1 MAMAVRSFRSALR
14 QGKSTSPAQQVRAL
28 SSLKDTLAAQ
38 IPDKQKALKELK
50 TKYGAVSLGEVT
62 VDQCIGG
69 ARGVKC
75 MLWETS
81 LLDAQ
86 EGIRFRGYTIPELQK
101 TLPTFKG
108 PAGDGEPLPEA
119 LTWLLLTGEVPTK
132 AQCDALTAEF
142 HARSKLPEH
151 VGALMRSLPKTMHP
165 MTQFSMGL
173 MACQTE
179 SKFAKAY
186 ADGVHKSKYW
196 EYAYEDIID
205 LFAKIPDMLMASLR
219 RTSLLIGPATSARC
233 SAWTTRASRSSCAC
247 TSRSTPTTK
256 VSGSASQLPRFDM
269 VKLVVLCSACID
281 FVFNGRSELVASCL
295 PRSADGTTNGLSSL
309 AAWPNKRIDKTW
321 KSHTQ

>member
-205 LFAKIPDMLMASLR
+205 LFAKIPEIAAIVYRHTYADGVVAKDESLDWSGNFCTMLGMDDKGFQELMR
-219 RTSLLIGPATSARC
+219 LYLTIHTDHEGVWICFATSA
-233 SAWTTRASRSSCAC
+233 
-247 TSRSTPTTK
+247 
-256 VSGSASQLPRFDM
+256 F
-269 VKLVVLCSACID
+269 
-281 FVFNGRSELVASCL
+281 
-295 PRSADGTTNGLSSL
+295 
-309 AAWPNKRIDKTW
+309 
-321 KSHTQ
+321 